1 MKKNVKA
8 FAETIKSFVCD
19 SVYRKII
26 CSHLLISIVPLIFF
40 SIFSIVVIKNII
52 TYNSGLTNNLFLST
66 MESSIISEFKLVE
79 NLSKELLYSPEA
91 INYVNRAN
99 IHQSTDELLGV
110 MNAYVY
116 FNSSVN
122 SITYINSGGEYIS
135 TSDRVLNYSSI
146 FDGFVRKSQKTNEPF
161 WEAEDSV
168 YTGDMYYVRR
178 VNNLL
183 SKYDGTLIFNIN
195 NKFISDINKNTGNGF
210 KHNILVFLGNKIIYS
225 DCEDLLFNKRI
236 LYEDKYGSVKDYSYF
251 VTNSGFCNM
260 SVVTIIKTS
269 DLYRKLY
276 LWIIL
281 VVLIFAA
288 LVFIIFA
295 VSHRLSEY
303 IVRPINECVEVINKN
318 KGGMSVYFNINTRDE
333 FSIMQNAFND
343 MLNKLETYR
352 ERCIE
357 EVVLNKDARI
367 KLLQSQITPHFL
379 FNTLDMINWSA
390 ILSGNKEIPKMIK
403 SLSNILSVRMGKTE
417 EIVKLADELDYF
429 NDYCTVIN
437 LRFGDDIR
445 IRCDTDSEYDNV
457 SVIPM
462 MLVTAVEN
470 ALMHG
475 KDPDKKLSIN
485 IAFLRENDI
494 FNIYVYDN
502 GKGIDENKLN
512 ELNKS
517 LENSSDDER
526 QNSKRLSGLKNLNRR
541 IKLMF
546 GQKYGI
552 TVYSEEGKYTEVT
565 ISIPYIDSDK
575 II

>member
-8 FAETIKSFVCD
+8 FAETVKSFVCD

-40 SIFSIVVIKNII
+40 SVFSIVVIKNII

-91 INYVNRAN
+91 INYVNRTN

-260 SVVTIIKTS
+260 SVVTVIKTS

-295 VSHRLSEY
+295 ASHRLSEY

-318 KGGMSVYFNINTRDE
+318 KGGMNVYFNINTRDE

-417 EIVKLADELDYF
+417 EIVKLTDELDYF

-445 IRCDTDSEYDNV
+445 IRCDTDSEHDNV

>member
-8 FAETIKSFVCD
+8 FAETVKSFVCD

-52 TYNSGLTNNLFLST
+52 TYNSGLSNNLFLST
-66 MESSIISEFKLVE
+66 METSIISEFNLVE

-91 INYVNRAN
+91 INYVNRTN

-295 VSHRLSEY
+295 ASHRLSEY

-417 EIVKLADELDYF
+417 EIVKLTDELDYF

>member
-8 FAETIKSFVCD
+8 FAETVKSFVCD

-91 INYVNRAN
+91 INYVNRTN

-210 KHNILVFLGNKIIYS
+210 KHNILVFFGNKIIYS

-295 VSHRLSEY
+295 ASHRLSEY

-417 EIVKLADELDYF
+417 EIVKLTDELDYF

-445 IRCDTDSEYDNV
+445 IRCDTDSEHDNV

>member
-8 FAETIKSFVCD
+8 FAETVKSFVCD

-52 TYNSGLTNNLFLST
+52 TYNSGLSNNLFLST
-66 MESSIISEFKLVE
+66 METSIISEFNLVE

-91 INYVNRAN
+91 INYVNRTN

-295 VSHRLSEY
+295 ASHRLSEY

-343 MLNKLETYR
+343 ILNKLETYR

-417 EIVKLADELDYF
+417 EIVKLTDELDYF

-502 GKGIDENKLN
+502 GKGIDENKMN

>member
-8 FAETIKSFVCD
+8 FAETVKSFVCD
-19 SVYRKII
+19 SVYRKIT

-225 DCEDLLFNKRI
+225 DCEDLLFNKRT

-295 VSHRLSEY
+295 ASHRLSEY

-318 KGGMSVYFNINTRDE
+318 KGGMNVYFNINTRDE

-417 EIVKLADELDYF
+417 EIVKLTDELDYF

-437 LRFGDDIR
+437 LRFGDDIS

-485 IAFLRENDI
+485 IAFLRENGI

>member
-91 INYVNRAN
+91 INYVNRTN

-417 EIVKLADELDYF
+417 EIVKLTDELDYF

>member
-8 FAETIKSFVCD
+8 FAETVKSFVCD

-52 TYNSGLTNNLFLST
+52 TYNSGLSNNLFLST
-66 MESSIISEFKLVE
+66 IETSIISEFNLVE

-91 INYVNRAN
+91 INYVNRTN

-225 DCEDLLFNKRI
+225 DCEDLLFNKRT

-281 VVLIFAA
+281 VVLIFTA

-295 VSHRLSEY
+295 ASHRLSEY

-318 KGGMSVYFNINTRDE
+318 KGGMNVYFNINTRDE

-417 EIVKLADELDYF
+417 EIVKLTDELDYF

>member
-8 FAETIKSFVCD
+8 FAETVKSFVCD

-26 CSHLLISIVPLIFF
+26 CSHLLISIVSLIFF

-91 INYVNRAN
+91 INYVNRTN

-168 YTGDMYYVRR
+168 YTDDMYYVRR

-225 DCEDLLFNKRI
+225 DCKDLLFNKRT

-295 VSHRLSEY
+295 ASHRLSEY

-318 KGGMSVYFNINTRDE
+318 KGGMNVYFNINTRDE

-417 EIVKLADELDYF
+417 EIVKLTDELDYF

-437 LRFGDDIR
+437 LRFGDDIS